1 MDLENMKVKVSSL
14 SSEVADR
21 FPEVIGYPWRCY
33 KSRLVAYHID
43 GMSVYL
49 GHTSGLENQDKRCIT
64 LHHALDQ

>member
-49 GHTSGLENQDKRCIT
+49 GHTSGLEN
-64 LHHALDQ
+64 